1 MALFGRVSRRERRGT
16 PFDALIVGVG
26 NPGREYSGSRHNVGF
41 EVLQLLAQRYKVTL
55 KSSRDRALVAEVHG
69 DEIHL
74 ILATPTTFMNDS
86 GDAVG
91 PIARR
96 YGLDDPH
103 KIIIVHD
110 ELDLE
115 PGVVRIKVGGGLA
128 GHNGLRSIAK
138 HLKSHDF
145 VRVRIGVGKPST
157 KDSGAQHVLSQI
169 PVADRTKLDIAVHV
183 AADAVQ
189 LICDRGIDFAMQQIN
204 AL

>member
-1 MALFGRVSRRERRGT
+1 MTLFGRVSRRERRGT
-16 PFDALIVGVG
+16 PFNALVIGVG

-41 EVLQLLAQRYKVTL
+41 EVLGVLSQRYNATM
-55 KSSRDRALVAEVHG
+55 KSARDRALVAEVHEG
-69 DEIHL
+69 DVHL
-74 ILATPTTFMNDS
+74 ILATPTTYMNDS
-86 GDAVG
+86 GNAVG
-91 PIARR
+91 SVARR
-96 YGLDDPH
+96 YGFEDPH

-128 GHNGLRSIAK
+128 GHNGLRSIAQ
-138 HLKSHDF
+138 HLKTHDF

-157 KDSGAQHVLSQI
+157 KDSGAHHVLSQVPDAERKI
-169 PVADRTKLDIAVHV
+169 LDIAVQV

-189 LICDRGIDFAMQQIN
+189 LICNNGLDSAMQRIN

>member
-16 PFDALIVGVG
+16 PFDALIIGVG

-41 EVLQLLAQRYKVTL
+41 EVLELLAQRYNVTM
-55 KSSRDRALVAEVHG
+55 KSARDRALVAEVHG
-69 DEIHL
+69 DDLHL
-74 ILATPTTFMNDS
+74 ILATPTTFMNNS

-91 PIARR
+91 SLARR
-96 YGLDDPH
+96 YGIDDPR

-115 PGVVRIKVGGGLA
+115 PGVVRIKIGGGLA
-128 GHNGLRSIAK
+128 GHNGLRSIAE
-138 HLKSHDF
+138 HLKTQEF
-145 VRVRIGVGKPST
+145 VRVRLGVGKPLT
-157 KDSGAQHVLSQI
+157 KDSGVDHVLSRV
-169 PVADRTKLDIAVHV
+169 PVAERKTLDIAVHV

-189 LICDRGIDFAMQQIN
+189 LICTRGLDAAMQQIN

>member
-1 MALFGRVSRRERRGT
+1 MSLFGRVSRRERRGT
-16 PFDALIVGVG
+16 PFDALIIGVG
-26 NPGREYSGSRHNVGF
+26 NPGREYLGSRHNVGF
-41 EVLQLLAQRYKVTL
+41 EVLDLLAQRFNVTM
-55 KSSRDRALVAEVHG
+55 KPGRDRALVGEVHG
-69 DEIHL
+69 NECHL
-74 ILATPTTFMNDS
+74 LLATPTTFMNDS

-91 PIARR
+91 AVARR
-96 YGLDDPH
+96 YGISDPR

-138 HLKSHDF
+138 YLKTQDF

-157 KDSGAQHVLSQI
+157 NSSGANHVLSRV
-169 PVADRTKLDIAVHV
+169 PVDERKLLDIAVHV

-189 LICDRGIDFAMQQIN
+189 LICSRGPDSAMQQIN